1 MISGFLFIAFRIF
14 QILTLIPTLGMLAW
28 FVHGYV
34 SQNALTPDFI
44 LILFIASVLGAA
56 WAIATLVTYARARHS
71 ALFVA
76 LVDLAFVGLFI
87 GAVYELRGIAQANC
101 VRFENDPYYGTLGV
115 LGYFG
120 ISFNSQYSLHANKTC
135 AMLKACFAFG
145 IMNCIFF
152 FITFVSFPRPC
163 NQCAT
168 C

>member
-1 MISGFLFIAFRIF
+1 MGFAGFSFVSWRIM

-56 WAIATLVTYARARHS
+56 WCIATLVAYARARYS

-76 LVDLAFVGLFI
+76 LVDLGFLGLFI
-87 GAVYELRGIAQANC
+87 AAVYELRGIASANC
-101 VRFENDPYYGTLGV
+101 NNFSRDPYYITLGV
-115 LGYFG
+115 VGGPGLT
-120 ISFNSQYSLHANKTC
+120 INTEWSFHPNKEC
-135 AMLKACFAFG
+135 SMLKACFAFG

-152 FITFVSFPRPC
+152 FTSFVSCFEMGNC
-163 NQCAT
+163 
-168 C
+168 